1 MKRWSIISGVV
12 FTGISL
18 APLGAHVTAE
28 EQPLFGYS
36 ADSSRTERQW
46 EEKLRAIPSPE
57 NLRSYMQH
65 LSARPHNVGSAYD
78 KENAEWILARFK
90 EFGLDAHIE
99 QFDVLYTTPK
109 ERAVELVDGG
119 PKFVSKLQ
127 WPPGT
132 QDSAF
137 TQ

>member
-1 MKRWSIISGVV
+1 MKRWSIIAGVV

-78 KENAEWILARFK
+78 KENAEWILARFN
-90 EFGLDAHIE
+90 EVRLGQHVARCG
-99 QFDVLYTTPK
+99 VRY
-109 ERAVELVDGG
+109 
-119 PKFVSKLQ
+119 
-127 WPPGT
+127 
-132 QDSAF
+132 
-137 TQ
+137 